1 MKQQGSRDSTA
12 IFDCVVGWDSFF
24 FTLPICVDIINCR
37 CREEEKSVTNKQ
49 KVHNIVK
56 EASARCK
63 DLNGYNLLGIT
74 ARDISKALGL
84 KRNYISHLLNE
95 LNRESKVIKIN
106 TRPVY
111 FIDKTIFEQ
120 MTGKRLSGSLV
131 YDSFA
136 TLEKAVLGKEQN
148 MESVETSTDYQ
159 DPFSKFIGFDGSV
172 KYQIEQCKAAIK
184 YPPNG
189 IPILINGKTG
199 TGKSFLAQLMFQYA
213 IQKKI
218 LPPEA
223 PFLIFNCA
231 EYVNNPELLS
241 ANLFGYAK
249 GAFTGAERDF
259 KGIIEQANGGYLF
272 LDEIHRLPP
281 EGQEK
286 LFLFMDKG
294 IFRRIGESGG
304 WRKAKVRFIF
314 ATTENPETFLL
325 GTFLRRIPIVINIP
339 SLKERPLVE
348 KIQLINIFFKEESQS
363 LKKDLHIS
371 QQALKVL
378 VTTDFK
384 GNVGQL
390 KNVIKFTCARA
401 YNLHSNEKINKDY
414 IEINLLTLPE
424 HLSNSFV
431 TDEYL
436 QHSVA
441 TELLVKDLII
451 KSQTEDNMEVSSI
464 INKKQAE
471 TYKTFFNNLAEF
483 SKTFHKGH
491 IQEATIDKL
500 TVLID
505 DFFDHL
511 ILDKMQSYAKD
522 DIRNIRFDTI
532 LNTIHEV
539 FELIKSKYNLKYYD
553 NIGYKIAGFV
563 TQSIEHRY
571 LIDLNGYDRKSKK
584 YLDIVAKFFPRE
596 YGATQKISDFLKSNL
611 DISLTPFERYVLLLY
626 LVGMNKYSEP
636 KRVKAVIIA
645 HGFSTASSI
654 ANVANHLL
662 GQNIFESFD
671 MPVDVKTEEIIKQL
685 KQYIT
690 EVDTSRGIIILVD
703 MGSLEE
709 IYDGLEK
716 ISEGVIGIVNNITT
730 QLALD
735 TGSQILQDLSVDE
748 IIKRITENH
757 RLTYKLIKPVG
768 KKKKAIIT
776 TCITGIGTANKIKDL
791 IIKSLGEYSKLL
803 EVIAVDYLE
812 LKNKGI
818 KNSIFSNLDVISIIG
833 TQDPKVDNVPFFSLE
848 DIISAQKEAEFG
860 QILNEIIP
868 VDGIK
873 QINQSFIKYFSLES
887 VLNHIT
893 ILNPDKI
900 VDQVEGAIEI
910 LQYELKVKFASDM
923 KICLYIHLSCLI
935 ERLVTKTQINDY
947 DKEIILSFKQCN
959 QEFINIVK
967 KSFSVIEK
975 LYSVSIPVTEI
986 YFIYQILKDKL
997 KNR

>member
-1 MKQQGSRDSTA
+1 M
-12 IFDCVVGWDSFF
+12 
-24 FTLPICVDIINCR
+24 
-37 CREEEKSVTNKQ
+37 TNKQ

-56 EASARCK
+56 EVSARCK
-63 DLNGYNLLGIT
+63 DYDGHNPIGVT
-74 ARDISKALGL
+74 AKDISKTLGL
-84 KRNYISHLLNE
+84 KRNYISYLLNE
-95 LNRESKVIKIN
+95 LNRESKIIKIN

-111 FIDKTIFEQ
+111 FIDKAIFEEK
-120 MTGKRLSGSLV
+120 TGKKLSGSLV
-131 YDSFA
+131 YDSFN
-136 TLEKAVLGKEQN
+136 TLQKEVIDQKQKTVPKAAPLN
-148 MESVETSTDYQ
+148 NQ

-189 IPILINGKTG
+189 IPILINGETG
-199 TGKSFLAQLMFQYA
+199 TGKSYLAQLMFEYA
-213 IQKKI
+213 IQKKTV
-218 LPPEA
+218 PPEA

-231 EYVNNPELLS
+231 EYANNPELLS
-241 ANLFGYAK
+241 ANLFGYSR

-259 KGIIEQANGGYLF
+259 KGLIEQADGGYLF

-294 IFRRIGESGG
+294 IFRRIGESSG

-314 ATTENPETFLL
+314 ATTEKPETFLL
-325 GTFLRRIPIVINIP
+325 STFLRRIPIVINIP

-348 KIQLINIFFKEESQS
+348 KIQLIHIFFKEESQS

-378 VTTDFK
+378 VSTDFK

-390 KNVIKFTCARA
+390 KNDIKFTCARA
-401 YNLHSNEKINKDY
+401 YNLYSNEKINKDY
-414 IEINLLTLPE
+414 IEINLMTLPE

-431 TDEYL
+431 TDEGL
-436 QHSVA
+436 RDSIA
-441 TELLVKDLII
+441 TEILAKDLII
-451 KSQTEDNMEVSSI
+451 KSQTEDKPEIISL

-471 TYKTFFNNLAEF
+471 IYKTFFNNLAEF
-483 SKTFHKGH
+483 SKTLHKEH
-491 IQEATIDKL
+491 IQEANIDKL

-522 DIRNIRFDTI
+522 DIRSIRFDTI
-532 LNTIHEV
+532 LTTIHDV

-553 NIGYKIAGFV
+553 NIGYKIAGFI
-563 TQSIEHRY
+563 TQSLEHRY
-571 LIDLNGYDRKSKK
+571 LTDLNGYDKKSKK
-584 YLDIVAKFFPRE
+584 HLDIVAGFFPRE

-611 DISLTPFERYVLLLY
+611 DISLTPFETYVLLLY

-662 GQNIFESFD
+662 GQNIFQSFD

-685 KQYIT
+685 KQYMQ
-690 EVDTSRGIIILVD
+690 EVDTALGIIILVD

-709 IYDGLEK
+709 IYEGLEK
-716 ISEGVIGIVNNITT
+716 ISEGVIGLVNNITT

-735 TGSQILQDLSVDE
+735 AGSNIIQGLSTEE
-748 IIKRITENH
+748 IIQKITANH
-757 RLTYKLIKPVG
+757 RLKYKLIKPAG
-768 KKKKAIIT
+768 IRKTAIIT
-776 TCITGIGTANKIKDL
+776 TCITGIGTAIKIKDL

-812 LKNKGI
+812 LKNKGL
-818 KNSIFSNLDVISIIG
+818 KNDIFDNFDVVGIIG
-833 TQDPKVDNVPFFSLE
+833 TENPKIEQVPFYSLE
-848 DIISAQKEAEFG
+848 EVISGSKEQEFAQLLKEF
-860 QILNEIIP
+860 IP
-868 VDGIK
+868 DESVTH
-873 QINQSFIKYFSLES
+873 INQSFIKYFSLES

-893 ILNPDKI
+893 ILNPDRI
-900 VDQVEGAIEI
+900 IEQVEGAMDI
-910 LQYELKVKFASDM
+910 LQYELKVRFTNDI
-923 KICLYIHLSCLI
+923 KISLYIHLSCLI
-935 ERLVTKTQINDY
+935 ERLITKA
-947 DKEIILSFKQCN
+947 EISNYNPEAISEFQKCN
-959 QEFINIVK
+959 QKFINIVK

-975 LYSVSIPVTEI
+975 LYSVSIPITEI
-986 YFIYQILKDKL
+986 YFIYEILHTKM
-997 KNR
+997 